1 MATMASMRT
10 VHRMPT
16 ERRDV
21 LVAAGLTLSVGAFVV
36 LVKKLVEAVAALAL
50 EGVESQSLV
59 AEVSGS
65 LHELERSRARIQAA
79 ADDERRRIERDL
91 HDGAQ
96 QRLVALRVRLSLVAD
111 LIRDDPMRAPR
122 LLDELGAEVEEAL
135 EEVRALAHD
144 VYPAELVEFGLEAA
158 LKDLAGREPIRTTV
172 DTDGID
178 RLTPEIEATV
188 YFCCAEAIENA
199 VEHAAGADQIAIAL
213 AVDDRSLRFE
223 VTDNGP
229 GLPAYSRV
237 PGAGFLAMRDRLGA
251 VGGHLDMSA
260 APGGGTRVIGLI
272 PLMAVEPEGMRQA
285 AR

>member
-21 LVAAGLTLSVGAFVV
+21 FVAAGLTLSVGAFVV

-65 LHELERSRARIQAA
+65 LHELELSRARIQAA

-111 LIRDDPMRAPR
+111 LIRDDPVHGPR
-122 LLDELGAEVEEAL
+122 LL
-135 EEVRALAHD
+135 
-144 VYPAELVEFGLEAA
+144 
-158 LKDLAGREPIRTTV
+158 
-172 DTDGID
+172 
-178 RLTPEIEATV
+178 
-188 YFCCAEAIENA
+188 
-199 VEHAAGADQIAIAL
+199 
-213 AVDDRSLRFE
+213 
-223 VTDNGP
+223 
-229 GLPAYSRV
+229 
-237 PGAGFLAMRDRLGA
+237 
-251 VGGHLDMSA
+251 
-260 APGGGTRVIGLI
+260 
-272 PLMAVEPEGMRQA
+272 
-285 AR
+285 